1 MPVRFSPS
9 PQTDKMMNMTLTLS
23 RAIYSAFWLFA
34 AYRGSYNIAYLAHF
48 KSERKLILLSGLLL
62 LFSGCATVDFD
73 QPREASTA
81 IPAEQHSEAAK
92 KLRNLLEGKASDSG
106 FDLLQNGIDALTA
119 RLVLIHQATTSIDTQ
134 YYTILND
141 TTGNLFFR
149 ELLRAADRGVRV
161 RLLLD
166 DIATQGYDAGLAAAD
181 SHPNFEIRIRNPFS
195 LRKGRYLNFR
205 DFSRVNRRMHNK
217 SLIVD
222 NRVMIVGGRNI
233 GDPYFAANKFSNF
246 ADLDVIG
253 VGQVAQ
259 DASAVFDAYWN
270 DRYSVPAVAAVTQP
284 DNPAA
289 ALIEFRAAL
298 DDRLLTLGETPY
310 GEAVKR
316 SGLAHAGVDLDALY
330 WVPYRL
336 VSDPP
341 SKGRDDEPQGAT
353 LVNPIRDVIMQA
365 QQELILVSPYFVPRK
380 GGVEAFEK
388 LRADDIEVRIL
399 TNSLA
404 ATDVSAVHSGYAPS
418 RKPLLK
424 AGVKLYEVRADAKVP
439 GTQWVGIKR
448 SRASLHTKAFLVDR
462 QKVFIGSFNFDP
474 RSVNL
479 NTEMGIFLEAPRLA
493 EKIAA
498 KFIREV
504 ELGTTTYEVVLN
516 SKNQLRWLGQEDGV
530 PVRLKKE
537 PQTSFW
543 KRFAAGFMRILPI
556 RGQL

>member
-1 MPVRFSPS
+1 MFSLLYS
-9 PQTDKMMNMTLTLS
+9 ASGLS
-23 RAIYSAFWLFA
+23 RYLSVTA
-34 AYRGSYNIAYLAHF
+34 ARSPF
-48 KSERKLILLSGLLL
+48 KLHRKLILLAGLLL

-73 QPREASTA
+73 QPREASFAMPTD
-81 IPAEQHSEAAK
+81 QNSEAA
-92 KLRNLLEGKASDSG
+92 RTFSNLLEGKASDSG
-106 FDLLQNGIDALTA
+106 FALLNNGINALAA
-119 RLVLIHQATTSIDTQ
+119 RLVMIRMATTSIDTQ

-181 SHPNFEIRIRNPFS
+181 SHPNIEIRIRNPFS
-195 LRKGRYLNFR
+195 LRTGRYLNVR
-205 DFSRVNRRMHNK
+205 DFARINRRMHNK
-217 SLIVD
+217 SLIID
-222 NRVMIVGGRNI
+222 NLAMIVGGRNI
-233 GDPYFAANKFSNF
+233 GDAYFAANKFSNF
-246 ADLDVIG
+246 ADLDVFG
-253 VGQVAQ
+253 VGRVAQ

-270 DRYSVPAVAAVTQP
+270 DRYSVPAIGVVTQP
-284 DNPAA
+284 ENPAA
-289 ALIEFRAAL
+289 KLIEFRARL
-298 DDRLLTLGETPY
+298 DERLMSLNTTPY

-316 SGLAHAGVDLDALY
+316 SGLAHAGIDVDSLY

-341 SKGRDDEPQGAT
+341 SKGRDDEPEGAT
-353 LVNPIRDVIMQA
+353 LIHPISEVIMQA
-365 QQELILVSPYFVPRK
+365 KQELILVSPYFVPRK
-380 GGVEAFEK
+380 SGVEAFEQ
-388 LRADDIEVRIL
+388 LRARDVEVRIL

-439 GTQWVGIKR
+439 GTQWVGVKR
-448 SRASLHTKAFLVDR
+448 GRASLHTKAFLVDR
-462 QKVFIGSFNFDP
+462 QKIFIGSFNFDP
-474 RSVNL
+474 RSVSL
-479 NTEMGIFLEAPRLA
+479 NTEMGIFLEAPALA
-493 EKIAA
+493 QMLTEKI
-498 KFIREV
+498 IGEMSR
-504 ELGTTTYEVVLN
+504 GTATYEVVLN
-516 SKNQLRWLGQEDGV
+516 DNNQLRWLGQENGQ

>member
-1 MPVRFSPS
+1 MSLSKIHSLAFPYAGPS
-9 PQTDKMMNMTLTLS
+9 LCRTFFLNMASLKCHVKPTL
-23 RAIYSAFWLFA
+23 
-34 AYRGSYNIAYLAHF
+34 LAG
-48 KSERKLILLSGLLL
+48 ILL

-73 QPREASTA
+73 QPREASFAMPTNPNSETA
-81 IPAEQHSEAAK
+81 K
-92 KLRNLLEGKASDSG
+92 TFVNLLDGKDSDSG
-106 FDLLQNGIDALTA
+106 FALLNNGINALAA
-119 RLVLIHQATTSIDTQ
+119 RLVLMKKATSSIDTQ

-181 SHPNFEIRIRNPFS
+181 THPNIEIRIRNPFS
-195 LRKGRYLNFR
+195 LRTGRYLNVR
-205 DFSRVNRRMHNK
+205 DFARINRRMHNK
-217 SLIVD
+217 SLIID
-222 NRVMIVGGRNI
+222 NLAMIVGGRNI
-233 GDPYFAANKFSNF
+233 GDAYFAANKFSNF
-246 ADLDVIG
+246 ADLDVFG
-253 VGQVAQ
+253 VGRVAQ

-270 DRYSVPAVAAVTQP
+270 DRYSVPAIGVVTQP
-284 DNPAA
+284 ENPAA
-289 ALIEFRAAL
+289 TLIDFRAAL
-298 DDRLLTLGETPY
+298 DRRLASLNETPY

-316 SGLAHAGVDLDALY
+316 SRLAVAGIDVDNLY

-353 LVNPIRDVIMQA
+353 LIHPISEVIMQTK
-365 QQELILVSPYFVPRK
+365 QELILVSPYFVPRK
-380 GGVEAFEK
+380 SGIEAFEK
-388 LRADDIEVRIL
+388 LRARDVDVRIL

-439 GTQWVGIKR
+439 GTQWEGVKR
-448 SRASLHTKAFLVDR
+448 GRASLHTKAFMVDR
-462 QKVFIGSFNFDP
+462 QKIFIGSFNFDP

-479 NTEMGIFLEAPRLA
+479 NTEMGIFLEAPILA
-493 EKIAA
+493 QKLVEKI
-498 KFIREV
+498 IREAAR
-504 ELGTTTYEVVLN
+504 GTTTYEVVLN
-516 SKNQLRWLGQEDGV
+516 ENNQLRWLGTEDGV
-530 PVRLKKE
+530 AVRLKKE